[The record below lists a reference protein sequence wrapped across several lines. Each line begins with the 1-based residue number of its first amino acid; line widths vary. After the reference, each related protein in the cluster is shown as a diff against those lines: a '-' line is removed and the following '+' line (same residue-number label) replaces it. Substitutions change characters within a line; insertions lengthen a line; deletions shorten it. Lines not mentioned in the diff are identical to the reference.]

1 MKLDYNSREIFWG
14 NEALIVADMAKGSSG
29 KPEFTNHKIV
39 TGLVSVGSM
48 EDQAETNS
56 YPADDVPDHG
66 VKKGATLLQGEMV
79 FIQTDQALK
88 EDILGQ
94 QRTANG
100 LGWSP
105 TGNWKTKCVQYLI
118 KGRKRDKVTGEF
130 VDGYRVVVYPH
141 LTPTAEATKESETDS
156 VDGVDPIQ
164 WTLAVQATDS
174 DIYLNGDKKVTAIEY
189 EIWGEQAKDF
199 VKKMESGLFIMQPDT
214 ELAGAVTLVAPII
227 ANVQTKTKGH
237 NDGTIVL
244 PATLK
249 NSKGQ
254 DVKVSAAIK
263 DVKGNVATNNE
274 LAPNVYIVTF
284 SAEGYADVSAGVAVT
299 DMPDGANHVA
309 FAYSEDGKDRFTT
322 VYPNLNLIEN
332 GKFAKPISSKWAADG
347 TTISKSDITGYFKVK
362 FNGSSLNR
370 VYYSGGL
377 STIPIGQTYSVY
389 IKAYSL
395 ESSLDIN
402 LGSVNGYQNI
412 TVTNNSN
419 IPKTY
424 KVEGLVRGD
433 SDTFGIFGKLTTT
446 VGTLFIS
453 EIKAEQGLTV
463 TPWMPTASEAIESD
477 YPSYIGTY
485 TDNDSSKQSTDPV
498 RYSWKEI

>member
-1 MKLDYNSREIFWG
+1 MKLDYNSREIFFG

-130 VDGYRVVVYPH
+130 IDGYRVVVYPN
-141 LTPTAEATKESETDS
+141 LRPTAEATKESETDS

-164 WTLAVQATDS
+164 WTLAVQAADS
-174 DIYLNGDKKVTAIEY
+174 DIYLNGDKKVPAIEY

-214 ELAGAVTLVAPII
+214 VLAGAITLVAPVIP
-227 ANVQTKTKGH
+227 NVTTATKGH
-237 NDGTIVL
+237 NDGTIVV

-249 NSKGQ
+249 DSKGGT
-254 DVKVSAAIK
+254 VKVTSVIRDDHGK
-263 DVKGNVATNNE
+263 VATNGQ
-274 LAPNVYIVTF
+274 LAPGVYIVTS
-284 SAEGYADVSAGVAVT
+284 SADGYPDVTSGVSVT
-299 DMPDGANHVA
+299 DH
-309 FAYSEDGKDRFTT
+309 S
-322 VYPNLNLIEN
+322 
-332 GKFAKPISSKWAADG
+332 
-347 TTISKSDITGYFKVK
+347 
-362 FNGSSLNR
+362 
-370 VYYSGGL
+370 
-377 STIPIGQTYSVY
+377 
-389 IKAYSL
+389 
-395 ESSLDIN
+395 
-402 LGSVNGYQNI
+402 
-412 TVTNNSN
+412 
-419 IPKTY
+419 
-424 KVEGLVRGD
+424 
-433 SDTFGIFGKLTTT
+433 
-446 VGTLFIS
+446 
-453 EIKAEQGLTV
+453 
-463 TPWMPTASEAIESD
+463 
-477 YPSYIGTY
+477 
-485 TDNDSSKQSTDPV
+485 
-498 RYSWKEI
+498 